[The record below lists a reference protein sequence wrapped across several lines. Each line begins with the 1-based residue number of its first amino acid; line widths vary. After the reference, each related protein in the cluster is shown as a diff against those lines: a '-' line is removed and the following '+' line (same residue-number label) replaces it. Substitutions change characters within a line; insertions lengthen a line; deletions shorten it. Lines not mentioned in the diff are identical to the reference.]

1 MKKLLFAFLGIFI
14 LLAGCNSLS
23 KGFELEG
30 DFKNAANMPITL
42 EKVEFSNNLNLIGS
56 SQIDAS
62 GKFKLKLEE
71 KPLPGVYLVKAG
83 NKRMLLFFDG
93 SEKDVKINGDYN
105 KLDQYDV
112 TVSGSKGSKDY
123 AELMKKLA
131 SQSVDQNYL
140 KNYVLNGQN
149 TLINATLSFQVLFN
163 DLVNNQAAIDKIAN
177 NLDKDYPG
185 STYAKDYRN
194 VVSQVKSK
202 MMAEESAMK
211 IKVGSEAPDI
221 NLPGPDGKKHSLSA
235 LKGKVVLLDFWAS
248 WCGPCRREN
257 PHVVS
262 VYNQYKDKGFTV
274 FSVSLDGGTDIN
286 KAKSDWTNAIAQDKL
301 SWENHVS
308 DLKKWQSEPA
318 ALYGVQSIPQ
328 TFLLDKDGKIAAINP
343 RENLEA
349 EVAKLLK

>member
-1 MKKLLFAFLGIFI
+1 MKQLFFSLLS
-14 LLAGCNSLS
+14 LLVIWTSCNSLT

-30 DFKNAANMPITL
+30 ELKNAANMQMTL
-42 EKVEFSNNLNLIGS
+42 EKVEFSNNLKLVGTT
-56 SQIDAS
+56 QVDGA

-71 KPLPGVYLVKAG
+71 KPLPGVYMVKAG
-83 NKRMLLFFDG
+83 NKRLLLFFDG
-93 SEKDVKINGDYN
+93 SEKEVKLTGDYN
-105 KLDQYDV
+105 NLEKYDINV
-112 TVSGSKGSKDY
+112 TGSKGSKDY

-140 KNYVLNGQN
+140 KNYVVNGQN

-163 DLVNNQAAIDKIAN
+163 ELNANLPAVNKIAD
-177 NLDKDYPG
+177 NLDKEFPG
-185 STYAKDYRN
+185 SSYAKDYRN
-194 VVSQVKSK
+194 VIAQVKTK
-202 MMAEESAMK
+202 MDAEASAMK
-211 IKVGSEAPDI
+211 IKIGELAPEI
-221 NLPGPDGKKHSLSA
+221 NLPGPDGKKHSLAA

-262 VYNQYKDKGFTV
+262 VYNQFKDKGFTV
-274 FSVSLDGGTDIN
+274 FSVSLDGGGDPAQGTAAW
-286 KAKSDWTNAIAQDKL
+286 KNAIAQDKL
-301 SWENHVS
+301 VWENHVS

-318 ALYGVQSIPQ
+318 AMYGVQSIPQ
-328 TFLLDKDGKIAAINP
+328 TFLLDKEGKIAAINP